1 MQFSH
6 NDLQIKRLHKKDVR
20 IARQLFIL
28 LQDVFAAGDKTISE
42 TSYLKALLDNFSFI
56 CFAAI
61 YKDEVIG
68 GLTAYEL
75 PMYFSACAEIYIY
88 DIAVKP
94 GYQRIGVGK
103 KLLSAIND
111 YATQTGIKTVFVD
124 ACESDEHALDFYR
137 STTAV
142 EERVIQ
148 FTYINK
154 GGN

>member
-1 MQFSH
+1 MPFNP
-6 NDLQIKRLHKKDVR
+6 NDLQIKRLRKKDVR

-28 LQDVFAAGDKTISE
+28 MQDVFAVDDKTMPE

-61 YKDEVIG
+61 YKEEVVG

-88 DIAVKP
+88 DIAVQLEF
-94 GYQRIGVGK
+94 QRMGIGK

-111 YATQTGIKTVFVD
+111 HAEQNRIKTVFVN
-124 ACESDEHALDFYR
+124 ACESDIHALDFYR
-137 STTAV
+137 STTAA

-148 FTYINK
+148 FAYINK

>member
-1 MQFSH
+1 MHFSH
-6 NDLQIKRLHKKDVR
+6 DALQIKRLHKKDVR

-28 LQDVFAAGDKTISE
+28 LQDVFAVDNKTIAK
-42 TSYLKALLDNFSFI
+42 TSYLKALLDNSSFI

-94 GYQRIGVGK
+94 EFQRMGIGN
-103 KLLSAIND
+103 KLLSAINNH
-111 YATQTGIKTVFVD
+111 AVQNGIKTVFVD

-137 STTAV
+137 STTAA

-148 FTYINK
+148 FTYNNK